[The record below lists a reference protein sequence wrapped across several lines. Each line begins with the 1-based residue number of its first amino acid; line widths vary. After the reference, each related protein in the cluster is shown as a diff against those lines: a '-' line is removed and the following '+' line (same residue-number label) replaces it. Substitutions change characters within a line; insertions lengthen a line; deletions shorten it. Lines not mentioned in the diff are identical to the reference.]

1 MADHFEA
8 DAKRLVTTWGGWQ
21 EDYAA
26 RFWSG
31 LIKDYYIPRI
41 EIWFSDK
48 ADALDAW
55 EESWIMTPWV
65 DDQVKFDNPVA
76 AAAEAV
82 LNAE

>member
-31 LIKDYYIPRI
+31 LIRDYYIPRI

-48 ADALDAW
+48 AETLDAW
-55 EESWIMTPWV
+55 EESWIMTPWA
-65 DDQVKFDNPVA
+65 DAQVEYDNPVA

-82 LNAE
+82 SNAK